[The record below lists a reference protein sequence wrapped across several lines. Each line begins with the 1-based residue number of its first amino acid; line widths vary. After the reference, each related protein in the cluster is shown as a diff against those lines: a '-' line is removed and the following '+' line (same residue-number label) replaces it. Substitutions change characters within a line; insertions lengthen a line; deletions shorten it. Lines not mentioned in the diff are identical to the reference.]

1 MQFNKGCRRMKVLII
16 DDDDSKIK
24 VITTF
29 LLELEGFD
37 EKNIVECT
45 NIIDAKRE
53 LRSKKY
59 DILLLDMQ
67 LPIRDKGI
75 PMPKAGLDLLN
86 ELRNHRRFNQPKLII
101 GITAFEKELN
111 SVKDDFDNIL
121 EHVVYFSL
129 TSDGWKNQ
137 LTEKFDYFVSS
148 RENLIQYQYDIA
160 IVCALKTPELDAV
173 KKAIG
178 GWSEEV
184 VENDKGTKYYSSS
197 FNGRS
202 IIVASAF
209 QMGMPASTALSM
221 KIINLFRPKYLFMAG
236 ICAGIEGSVNLGD
249 IIVVDQSWDY
259 GSGKINSK
267 DDQQVFQIEPYP
279 LRLGAALK
287 ANALELQGK
296 KDVIASIQNDWIG
309 VESDKS
315 VLRVHIGPM
324 PSGAA
329 VIANKDVANQVK
341 DGQHRKLLG
350 IEMEAYGVMCAAE
363 YSPEPKPEVMVVKS
377 VCDFADNKKNDDFHL
392 YAAYTSASFIVKYIK
407 EYC

>member
-1 MQFNKGCRRMKVLII
+1 MKVLII
-16 DDDDSKIK
+16 DDDDIKIK
-24 VITTF
+24 VITRF
-29 LLELEGFD
+29 LLELKGFD
-37 EKNIVECT
+37 EKNIIECT
-45 NIIDAKRE
+45 NIVDGKRE
-53 LRSKKY
+53 LRLNKY

-67 LPIRDKGI
+67 LPTRDKGL
-75 PMPKAGLDLLN
+75 PMPKAGLAFLN
-86 ELRNHRRFNQPKLII
+86 ELRNHRRYNQPKLII

-111 SVKDDFDNIL
+111 SVKDDFDNML
-121 EHVVYFSL
+121 EHIVYFSP

-137 LTEKFDYFVSS
+137 LTEKFDYFLSCE
-148 RENLIQYQYDIA
+148 ENLIQYNYDVA

-184 VENDKGTKYYSSS
+184 VENDKGTKYYTSS

-202 IIVASAF
+202 IIIASAA

-221 KIINLFRPKYLFMAG
+221 KVIHLFKPKYLFMSG
-236 ICAGIEGSVNLGD
+236 ICAGVEGSVNLGD
-249 IIVVDQSWDY
+249 IIVVEQSWDY
-259 GSGKINSK
+259 GSGKINFK

-287 ANALELQGK
+287 ANAVELQGK
-296 KDVIASIQNDWIG
+296 KDVIASIQNNWIG
-309 VESDKS
+309 GEANKN

-350 IEMEAYGVMCAAE
+350 IEMEAYGAMCAAE

-392 YAAYTSASFIVKYIK
+392 YAAYTSASFIVEYIK